1 MQYRVYWQGDD
12 NVIRESA
19 WNDTA
24 NLWQLSNSAIGS
36 AKANSPL
43 VAVVSG
49 PAVCSFRIDLGAIS
63 ASGTILSWICTDP
76 EFADGKTTFTAGPL
90 VTPSIALAGDTALA
104 ASWDSAPNCN
114 GCSET
119 LLLVYEDTAGQLA
132 LGNLT
137 VDGWQWSTLFAN
149 PVPGTGLA
157 LDVRSMGNVTR
168 NIVLFYQLGND
179 YRTVTLFNGTTCLW
193 ETRESD
199 PIGLIV
205 ANASISSLNV
215 GCTSAGVTLEEVI
228 LSTESNETAVNS
240 WDGQTHTF
248 TEGKYSTVL
257 GESTSL
263 ATNVDA
269 HVYGLRNGTIKEF
282 TVNDLLAWSPV
293 GNVAT
298 S

>member
-1 MQYRVYWQGDD
+1 M
-12 NVIRESA
+12 
-19 WNDTA
+19 
-24 NLWQLSNSAIGS
+24 
-36 AKANSPL
+36 
-43 VAVVSG
+43 
-49 PAVCSFRIDLGAIS
+49 
-63 ASGTILSWICTDP
+63 
-76 EFADGKTTFTAGPL
+76 
-90 VTPSIALAGDTALA
+90 
-104 ASWDSAPNCN
+104 
-114 GCSET
+114 
-119 LLLVYEDTAGQLA
+119 
-132 LGNLT
+132 
-137 VDGWQWSTLFAN
+137 
-149 PVPGTGLA
+149 
-157 LDVRSMGNVTR
+157 
-168 NIVLFYQLGND
+168 
-179 YRTVTLFNGTTCLW
+179 
-193 ETRESD
+193 
-199 PIGLIV
+199 